1 MGLFLEFG
9 DVVGFGFEEG
19 GEVGVVCLELG
30 VESGEFSVVTFEGV
44 DECLEFH
51 DFLNVDGEFWRAGC
65 GGVGGE
71 GLRGSEGLGRMTPCK
86 EDGFAREELPRTGG
100 AGGLRGVRHWE

>member
-1 MGLFLEFG
+1 MLS
-9 DVVGFGFEEG
+9 
-19 GEVGVVCLELG
+19 CLELG
-30 VESGEFSVVTFEGV
+30 VKSGEFSVVTFEGV

-71 GLRGSEGLGRMTPCK
+71 GLRGSEGLGRMTPTV
-86 EDGFAREELPRTGG
+86 RRTVSPGRSSPG
-100 AGGLRGVRHWE
+100 RGERGDSGESDIGSKAQ